1 MNKEE
6 LSKKQITK
14 ENKTAVA
21 LGYGEKDNAP
31 RIIASGKGYLAEKIL
46 NAGKAENIPI
56 HQDEKLADSL
66 SKIEIG
72 EYIPPE
78 LYEVVAEILVYVDRI
93 EHIRTNHEEK
103 PSNAGFNKI

>member
-6 LSKKQITK
+6 LLKNQNTTK
-14 ENKTAVA
+14 ENKTAIA
-21 LGYGEKDNAP
+21 LGYGPKDDAP

-46 NAGKAENIPI
+46 NAGKTENIPI
-56 HQDEKLADSL
+56 HQDAKLANSL

-93 EHIRTNHEEK
+93 EHIRGNHENK
-103 PSNAGFNKI
+103 SSNKI